1 MATVAGDEMFKVVK
15 ALNNNGILAYDMNA
29 RREVIFLGTGVGFGK
44 RPGEVLDSVPGAKV
58 YALMNRRKEQP
69 VIKVVNGIDP
79 KILEATGQMLELAE
93 KQFGR
98 MDKDILLPLAD
109 HIALAIK
116 RMKEGKEL
124 PNPFTADI
132 RILFPEEF
140 QTASE
145 GAKLLEAAM
154 ECHISEDE
162 IGYIT
167 LHLHSAISDDN
178 VGQSL
183 DLARLA
189 RECICL
195 LEEISGYRL
204 NENSMGYNRLMSHIR
219 YMLVRIRKGEKIP
232 LDVEAYVKGNFPK
245 AYACASVICHRM
257 EQELSMPVH
266 QEEIGFLG
274 LHIQRVWGDE

>member
-1 MATVAGDEMFKVVK
+1 MFKVVK
-15 ALNNNGILAYDMNA
+15 ALNNNGILAYDMSA
-29 RREVIFLGTGVGFGK
+29 RREVIFLGTSVGFGK
-44 RPGEVLDSVPGAKV
+44 RPGELLESVPGAKV

-79 KILEATGQMLELAE
+79 KILESTGQLLELAE

-98 MDKDILLPLAD
+98 IDRDILLPLAD

-124 PNPFTADI
+124 PNPFTSDI

-140 QTASE
+140 QVASE
-145 GAKLLEAAM
+145 GAKLLETTM
-154 ECHISEDE
+154 NCSVSEDE

-167 LHLHSAISDDN
+167 LHLHSAVSEEN
-178 VGQSL
+178 VVQSM

-189 RECICL
+189 KECIAQ
-195 LEEISGYRL
+195 LEEISGYAL
-204 NENSMGYNRLMSHIR
+204 DESSLGYSRLMSHIR

-232 LDVEAYVKGNFPK
+232 LDVEDYVKGSFPA
-245 AYACASVICHRM
+245 AYAAAETICLRL
-257 EQELSMPVH
+257 QSQLAIPVRK
-266 QEEIGFLG
+266 EEIGFLG